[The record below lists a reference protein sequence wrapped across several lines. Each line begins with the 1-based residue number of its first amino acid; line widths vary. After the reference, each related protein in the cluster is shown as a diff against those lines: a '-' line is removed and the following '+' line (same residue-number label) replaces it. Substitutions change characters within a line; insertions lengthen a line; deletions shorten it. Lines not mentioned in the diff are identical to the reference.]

1 MKYIKRFIFLQKHHY
16 HELPIEAQTELGE
29 IPEKFTDYWTH
40 RFPQLLLHTWLSMQC
55 IKSEPAFRR
64 YYFKDYIFEYSLEIG
79 ENIIYNLPETS
90 VLVQNTRKKF
100 DYLKYNKNKNK
111 NDGSL
116 NYDWRQEKQHSPEN
130 ATQRKRNNNNQ
141 KFKKRLKSD
150 EPVTWLITENN

>member
-1 MKYIKRFIFLQKHHY
+1 
-16 HELPIEAQTELGE
+16 
-29 IPEKFTDYWTH
+29 
-40 RFPQLLLHTWLSMQC
+40 MQS

-79 ENIIYNLPETS
+79 EDIIYNLPETS

-100 DYLKYNKNKNK
+100 DYLKYNKNKTK

-130 ATQRKRNNNNQ
+130 GTQRRRNNNNQ

-150 EPVTWLITENN
+150 EPAVTWLITENN

>member
-1 MKYIKRFIFLQKHHY
+1 
-16 HELPIEAQTELGE
+16 
-29 IPEKFTDYWTH
+29 
-40 RFPQLLLHTWLSMQC
+40 MQC

-116 NYDWRQEKQHSPEN
+116 NYDWRQEKQQHSPEN